1 MQDAKIAKKSPSGRH
16 RTTLLGYVFATKAH
30 IDNREK
36 LVKQQYL
43 PHVSLQYGE
52 LRPTSG

>member
-1 MQDAKIAKKSPSGRH
+1 MQDPKTAKNSPSGH
-16 RTTLLGYVFATKAH
+16 HCTTFSAYIFASKALV
-30 IDNREK
+30 DNRKK

-52 LRPTSG
+52 HSAH

>member
-1 MQDAKIAKKSPSGRH
+1 MQKITKNSPSGHH
-16 RTTLLGYVFATKAH
+16 RITLSGCIFSTKAR
-30 IDNREK
+30 IDHRYK

-52 LRPTSG
+52 LMAH